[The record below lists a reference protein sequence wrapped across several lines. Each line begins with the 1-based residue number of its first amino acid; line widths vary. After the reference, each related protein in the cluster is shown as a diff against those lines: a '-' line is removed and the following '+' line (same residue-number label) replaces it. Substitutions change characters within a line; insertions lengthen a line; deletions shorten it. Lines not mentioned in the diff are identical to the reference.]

1 MQTMYSGL
9 VNSPETTI
17 TNNISNSDTII
28 YVLDPSRVP
37 ADLPNLMTLGTG
49 TNAETVKVTEVD
61 GNALTVERGFQG
73 TLAAWPAGTVIA
85 RNFTEY
91 DYNALKENIA
101 ELNTGKEALIK
112 NATAKTT
119 PVDAD
124 TMPLSDSAA
133 SGATKKITWANIKTA
148 LKTYFDTLYVALTRV
163 ANNLTT
169 DEDGYVLDARQGKAL
184 ADLISNNIARKN
196 ILHNWDFRNP
206 VNQRNSSSYVTTSG
220 YCIDRW
226 LIQSGGGNA
235 TFTINPGYCTLVG
248 VPTGSLIRQYL
259 EFPTL
264 YCGKTLTISVDIDGV
279 IYSGYGNI
287 PTSLPANPT
296 TFFTVPFPN
305 GEAVMRGYTGYLYIT
320 ITTYATM
327 NIYRAKVELGS
338 VSTLVND
345 PPADYGE
352 QLILC
357 QRYFER
363 IGTTNSEILGSG
375 VCTSSTTAEVMVK
388 CNVKKRIASPTITV
402 PDVSQFRLRIGGE
415 AQACTG
421 LTFSSSDGTNI
432 IAFVTVA
439 SVTAGQACILKRADS
454 ATSSY
459 IDVSADL

>member
-9 VNSPETTI
+9 ANSPETTI

-73 TLAAWPAGTVIA
+73 TPAAWPAGTVIA

-101 ELNTGKEALIK
+101 ELNTDKEALIK

-184 ADLISNNIARKN
+184 ADLISTHKEEVSTYEVLVTRDLTTTGSQKITLPFAPKGLTLIAAVPGTFKSCEGLASKHSGSSRVIFVDPSGN
-196 ILHNWDFRNP
+196 RFVSGALIRIFESAGNDSYAQITSWD
-206 VNQRNSSSYVTTSG
+206 SDG
-220 YCIDRW
+220 I
-226 LIQSGGGNA
+226 
-235 TFTINPGYCTLVG
+235 TINWLK
-248 VPTGSLIRQYL
+248 TG
-259 EFPTL
+259 T
-264 YCGKTLTISVDIDGV
+264 GATGTISI
-279 IYSGYGNI
+279 SM
-287 PTSLPANPT
+287 L
-296 TFFTVPFPN
+296 
-305 GEAVMRGYTGYLYIT
+305 
-320 ITTYATM
+320 
-327 NIYRAKVELGS
+327 
-338 VSTLVND
+338 
-345 PPADYGE
+345 
-352 QLILC
+352 
-357 QRYFER
+357 
-363 IGTTNSEILGSG
+363 
-375 VCTSSTTAEVMVK
+375 
-388 CNVKKRIASPTITV
+388 
-402 PDVSQFRLRIGGE
+402 
-415 AQACTG
+415 
-421 LTFSSSDGTNI
+421 FSRHD
-432 IAFVTVA
+432 
-439 SVTAGQACILKRADS
+439 
-454 ATSSY
+454 
-459 IDVSADL
+459 